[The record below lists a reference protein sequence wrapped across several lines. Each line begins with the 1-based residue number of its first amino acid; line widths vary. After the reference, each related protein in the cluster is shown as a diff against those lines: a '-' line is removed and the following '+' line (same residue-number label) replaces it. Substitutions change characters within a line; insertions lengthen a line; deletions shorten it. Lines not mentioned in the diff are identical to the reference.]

1 MKTANFAWIFAPAI
15 VVGLL
20 AAPAPPYAQAQGQI
34 IEEIVARVND
44 RIITLSDYQK
54 ALQALPQEV
63 HQDCQ
68 QQQPPCTPGQEQAQV
83 ANKKKNL
90 LRDMIDQQLLIQ
102 RGKDMGIDVE
112 ADLVK
117 RLDDVR
123 KQDHFA
129 NMADFQKAVE
139 QSGLTWEDYRAQM
152 RNQLL
157 TRKVIQQEV
166 GDKVDIGNDEVQ
178 KYYNAHKSEF
188 VRPEEVDLSE
198 IFLKTQGKTPEQIA
212 AIKKKA
218 DNLYTRIQN
227 GEDFAALAKL
237 YSEGPAKD
245 EGGELGEYQ
254 RGQLAKPLE
263 DAVFKL
269 DKGEIT
275 KAIQTQTGFILL
287 KVNAH
292 YDAGLQPLDKVENE
306 ITNRLYAQK
315 MQPALRDYLEQ
326 LREESYIRIR
336 AGYTDSAAVPGGTAA
351 IEEVAP
357 TPDTPEKKRGKKRH
371 LPLPR
376 MGDNE

>member
-1 MKTANFAWIFAPAI
+1 MKKINFAWIFAPAI
-15 VVGLL
+15 AAALL
-20 AAPAPPYAQAQGQI
+20 ATPAASRAQAQGQI

-63 HQDCQ
+63 QQDCQ
-68 QQQPPCTPGQEQAQV
+68 QQQPPCTPDQTQAEV
-83 ANKKKNL
+83 AEKKKNL

-112 ADLVK
+112 TDLVK

-123 KQDHFA
+123 KQDGFA
-129 NMADFQKAVE
+129 TMADFQKAVE
-139 QSGLTWEDYRAQM
+139 QSGLTWEDYREQM
-152 RNQLL
+152 GNQLL

-166 GDKVDIGNDEVQ
+166 GDKVNIGNDDVR
-178 KYYNAHKSEF
+178 KYYNEHKSEF

-198 IFLKTQGKTPEQIA
+198 IFLKTEGKTPEEIA
-212 AIKKKA
+212 AIKKQA
-218 DNLYTRIQN
+218 DELHTRIEN
-227 GEDFAALAKL
+227 GEDFAALAKR

-245 EGGELGEYQ
+245 DGGELGEYQ

-269 DKGEIT
+269 DKGGLT
-275 KAIQTQTGFILL
+275 NVIQTQTGFIIL
-287 KVNAH
+287 KVNDH

-315 MQPALRDYLEQ
+315 MEPALRDYLEQ

-336 AGYTDSAAVPGGTAA
+336 AGYTDSAAVQGGTA

-357 TPDTPEKKRGKKRH
+357 TPDAPEKKKGRKH
-371 LPLPR
+371 LPLPN
-376 MGDNE
+376 MDNE

>member
-1 MKTANFAWIFAPAI
+1 MKKANFAWICAPAI
-15 VVGLL
+15 AVGLL
-20 AAPAPPYAQAQGQI
+20 ATPAVSRAQAQGQVV
-34 IEEIVARVND
+34 EEIVARVND

-63 HQDCQ
+63 QQDCQ
-68 QQQPPCTPGQEQAQV
+68 QQQPPCSQDQTQAEL
-83 ANKKKNL
+83 ADKKKNL

-112 ADLVK
+112 SDLVK

-123 KQDHFA
+123 KQDGFA
-129 NMADFQKAVE
+129 TMDDFQKAVE
-139 QSGLTWEDYRAQM
+139 QSGLTWEDYREQM
-152 RNQLL
+152 SNELL

-166 GDKVDIGNDEVQ
+166 GDKVDIGNDEVR
-178 KYYNAHKSEF
+178 KYYDQHKNQF

-198 IFLKTQGKTPEQIA
+198 IFLKTDGKTPDQIA
-212 AIKKKA
+212 AIKKQA
-218 DNLYTRIQN
+218 NDLYTRIQN
-227 GEDFAALAKL
+227 GEDFGALAKR

-269 DKGEIT
+269 DKNGIT
-275 KAIQTQTGFILL
+275 NVIQTQTGFIIL
-287 KVNAH
+287 KVNNH
-292 YDAGLQPLDKVENE
+292 YDAGLQPLDKVETE
-306 ITNRLYAQK
+306 ITNRLYGQR
-315 MQPALRDYLEQ
+315 MEPALRDYLEQ

-336 AGYTDSAAVPGGTAA
+336 AGYTDTSAVQGGTA

-357 TPDTPEKKRGKKRH
+357 TPDTPEKKKRKKH
-371 LPLPR
+371 LPLPNLG
-376 MGDNE
+376 GDE

>member
-1 MKTANFAWIFAPAI
+1 MKKAKFAWIFAPAI
-15 VVGLL
+15 AAGLL
-20 AAPAPPYAQAQGQI
+20 AAPAPLRAQAQGQI

-44 RIITLSDYQK
+44 RIITLSDYEK

-63 HQDCQ
+63 QQDCQ
-68 QQQPPCTPGQEQAQV
+68 QQQPACTPDQEQAQL
-83 ANKKKNL
+83 ADKKKNL

-112 ADLVK
+112 TDLVK

-123 KQDHFA
+123 KQDGFA
-129 NMADFQKAVE
+129 TMSDFQKAVE
-139 QSGLTWEDYRAQM
+139 QSGLSWEDYRQQM

-166 GDKVDIGNDEVQ
+166 GDKVDIPNQEVQ
-178 KYYNAHKSEF
+178 KYYNAHKNEF

-198 IFLKTQGKTPEQIA
+198 IFLKTEGKTAEQIA
-212 AIKKKA
+212 AVKKQA
-218 DNLYTRIQN
+218 DSLYTRIQN

-237 YSEGPAKD
+237 YSEGPAKED
-245 EGGELGEYQ
+245 GGELGEYQ

-269 DKGEIT
+269 DRNGVT
-275 KAIQTQTGFILL
+275 KPIQTQTGFILL

-315 MQPALRDYLEQ
+315 MEPALRDYLQQ

-336 AGYTDSAAVPGGTAA
+336 AGYTDTAAVPGGTAA

-357 TPDTPEKKRGKKRH
+357 TPDAPETKKGRKH
-371 LPLPR
+371 LPLPK

>member
-1 MKTANFAWIFAPAI
+1 MKKSNITWIFAPAI
-15 VVGLL
+15 AAALL
-20 AAPAPPYAQAQGQI
+20 VAPGPARAQGQGQI

-54 ALQALPQEV
+54 ALEALPQEV
-63 HQDCQ
+63 QQDCQ
-68 QQQPPCTPGQEQAQV
+68 QQQPPCTPDQTQAEI
-83 ANKKKNL
+83 ADKKKDL

-112 ADLVK
+112 TDLVK

-123 KQDHFA
+123 KQDGFA
-129 NMADFQKAVE
+129 TMADFQKAVE
-139 QSGLTWEDYRAQM
+139 QSGLTWEDYRDQM

-166 GDKVDIGNDEVQ
+166 GDKVNIGNDEVQ

-198 IFLKTQGKTPEQIA
+198 IFLKTEGKTPEQIA
-212 AIKKKA
+212 AIKKQA
-218 DNLYTRIQN
+218 DDLYTRIQN
-227 GEDFAALAKL
+227 GEDFTALAKR

-269 DKGEIT
+269 DANGVT
-275 KAIQTQTGFILL
+275 KPIQTQTGFILL

-292 YDAGLQPLDKVENE
+292 YNAGLQPLDKVENE
-306 ITNRLYAQK
+306 ITNRLYAKK
-315 MQPALRDYLEQ
+315 MEPALREYLEQ

-336 AGYTDSAAVPGGTAA
+336 AGYTDTSAVPGGTAA

-357 TPDTPEKKRGKKRH
+357 TPDAPEKKKGKKH
-371 LPLPR
+371 LPLPN
-376 MGDNE
+376 MGGNE

>member
-1 MKTANFAWIFAPAI
+1 MKKTNFAWILASAM
-15 VVGLL
+15 GAALL
-20 AAPAPPYAQAQGQI
+20 AAPAPSHAQAEGQI

-54 ALQALPQEV
+54 ALAALPQEV
-63 HQDCQ
+63 QQDCQ
-68 QQQPPCTPGQEQAQV
+68 QQQPPCAPNQEQAQV
-83 ANKKKNL
+83 ADKKKNL

-102 RGKDMGIDVE
+102 RGKDMGIDVTT
-112 ADLVK
+112 DLVK

-123 KQDHFA
+123 KQDGFA
-129 NMADFQKAVE
+129 TMDEFQKAVE
-139 QSGLTWEDYRAQM
+139 QSGLTWEDYREQM
-152 RNQLL
+152 SNELL

-178 KYYNAHKSEF
+178 KYYNEHKNEF

-198 IFLKTQGKTPEQIA
+198 IFLKTDGKTADQIA
-212 AIKKKA
+212 AIKKQA
-218 DNLYTRIQN
+218 DEIHTRIEN
-227 GEDFAALAKL
+227 GEDFAALAKR

-245 EGGELGEYQ
+245 DGGELGEYQ

-269 DKGEIT
+269 DKGGIT
-275 KAIQTQTGFILL
+275 DAMQTQTGFIIL

-292 YDAGLQPLDKVENE
+292 YDAGLQPLDKVETD

-315 MQPALRDYLEQ
+315 MEPALRDYLEQ

-336 AGYTDSAAVPGGTAA
+336 AGYTDTSAVQGGSV
-351 IEEVAP
+351 IEEVPP
-357 TPDTPEKKRGKKRH
+357 TPDTPEKKKGKKH
-371 LPLPR
+371 APLPKV
-376 MGDNE
+376 DDSE

>member
-1 MKTANFAWIFAPAI
+1 MKKANFAWIFAPAI
-15 VVGLL
+15 AVGLL
-20 AAPAPPYAQAQGQI
+20 AAPAPSRAQGQGQI
-34 IEEIVARVND
+34 VEEIVARVND

-63 HQDCQ
+63 QQDCQ
-68 QQQPPCTPGQEQAQV
+68 QQQPPCTADQTQAQLTD
-83 ANKKKNL
+83 KRKNL

-112 ADLVK
+112 TDLVK

-123 KQDHFA
+123 KQDGFA
-129 NMADFQKAVE
+129 NMEDFQKAVE
-139 QSGLTWEDYRAQM
+139 QSGLTWEDYREQM
-152 RNQLL
+152 GNELL

-166 GDKVDIGNDEVQ
+166 GDKVDIGNDEVR
-178 KYYNAHKSEF
+178 KYYNEHKNEF

-198 IFLKTQGKTPEQIA
+198 IFLKTDGKTPEQIA
-212 AIKKKA
+212 AIKKQA
-218 DNLYTRIQN
+218 DDLYTRIQN
-227 GEDFAALAKL
+227 GEDFSALAKR

-269 DKGEIT
+269 DKGGVSNV
-275 KAIQTQTGFILL
+275 IQTQTGFILL
-287 KVNAH
+287 KVNDH
-292 YDAGLQPLDKVENE
+292 YDAGQQPLDKVETE
-306 ITNRLYAQK
+306 ITNHLYAQK
-315 MQPALRDYLEQ
+315 MEPALRDYLEQ

-336 AGYTDSAAVPGGTAA
+336 AGYTDTSAVQGGTAA

-357 TPDTPEKKRGKKRH
+357 TPDTPEKKKGKKH
-371 LPLPR
+371 MPLPR
-376 MGDNE
+376 MGDSE